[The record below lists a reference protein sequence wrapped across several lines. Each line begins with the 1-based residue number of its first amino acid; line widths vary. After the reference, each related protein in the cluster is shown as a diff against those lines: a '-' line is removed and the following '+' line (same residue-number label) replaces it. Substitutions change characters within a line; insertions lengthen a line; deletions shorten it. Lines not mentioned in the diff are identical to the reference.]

1 MEFQKLNMLFLRKQ
15 SAFQNMNIKY
25 KHSVD
30 GVGRCSFVSNESK
43 MFRVYCNMLICH
55 LLFANKLFLESAYKV
70 QTTQTT
76 SKIVGDNVR
85 STNNVSFAPR
95 WVGAINQTTFNPF
108 ISAKHV
114 QKRLGPPWQI
124 LMCTVEIWVE
134 NNSHFQKLNSPSQ
147 RFTWKELW
155 KSCFLQA
162 TKIGWIVCEIPEEEK
177 TSHCRQWHQCS
188 KIRGIPVWNFENFLD
203 HIQRNGKSQKLRLGN
218 SAAHHL
224 FCFFWLWCESLWI
237 MVY

>member
-1 MEFQKLNMLFLRKQ
+1 
-15 SAFQNMNIKY
+15 
-25 KHSVD
+25 
-30 GVGRCSFVSNESK
+30 
-43 MFRVYCNMLICH
+43 MLICH

-85 STNNVSFAPR
+85 STNNVSFAPAELVPSTKPR
-95 WVGAINQTTFNPF
+95 SILLSWQNT
-108 ISAKHV
+108 S
-114 QKRLGPPWQI
+114 KRDLGPPWQI

-203 HIQRNGKSQKLRLGN
+203 HIQRNGKSQNLRLGC
-218 SAAHHL
+218 
-224 FCFFWLWCESLWI
+224 FCSWCESLWI
-237 MVY
+237 MVC